1 LITENEP
8 VGAILT
14 KRYCH
19 QGKAAAGTKY
29 AHGGAQWASFPWP
42 GSALLSL
49 DLRLKRRA
57 STRVSTVGRPGRHK
71 TVTKPTLYFGDF
83 ACPQSCNSV
92 TALAVMPLFTD
103 GQTIDMPISILD
115 LDGNVTKVVLA
126 GRIDI
131 AGAREIEM
139 PMAVVAGSRRAV
151 VVDLSAVEFMAS
163 LGLRGIVVS
172 ARSIISKRGRIVLLM
187 PQPQVEE
194 VITTT
199 GIDQLIP
206 IYHDET
212 DAIAAVITTTG

>member
-1 LITENEP
+1 MREP
-8 VGAILT
+8 RHCVTGSLGCDRRLPSVSLPAQLSQNSHHASSANRRL
-14 KRYCH
+14 RYSATL
-19 QGKAAAGTKY
+19 QVRDIAGNHT
-29 AHGGAQWASFPWP
+29 
-42 GSALLSL
+42 
-49 DLRLKRRA
+49 
-57 STRVSTVGRPGRHK
+57 
-71 TVTKPTLYFGDF
+71 
-83 ACPQSCNSV
+83 
-92 TALAVMPLFTD
+92 LFTD
-103 GQTIDMPISILD
+103 GQIIVMSISVLE

-139 PMAVVAGSRRAV
+139 PMAVIAGSRRAV

-172 ARSIISKRGRIVLLM
+172 ARSIISKRGKIVLLM

-212 DAIAAVITTTG
+212 DAITAVIATLS

>member
-1 LITENEP
+1 
-8 VGAILT
+8 
-14 KRYCH
+14 
-19 QGKAAAGTKY
+19 
-29 AHGGAQWASFPWP
+29 
-42 GSALLSL
+42 
-49 DLRLKRRA
+49 
-57 STRVSTVGRPGRHK
+57 
-71 TVTKPTLYFGDF
+71 
-83 ACPQSCNSV
+83 
-92 TALAVMPLFTD
+92 MPRSPN
-103 GQTIDMPISILD
+103 GQTIVMPISVLD
-115 LDGNVTKVVLA
+115 LDGSVTKVVIT

-172 ARSIISKRGRIVLLM
+172 ARSIISKRGKIVLLM

-212 DAIAAVITTTG
+212 DAIAAVIATIG